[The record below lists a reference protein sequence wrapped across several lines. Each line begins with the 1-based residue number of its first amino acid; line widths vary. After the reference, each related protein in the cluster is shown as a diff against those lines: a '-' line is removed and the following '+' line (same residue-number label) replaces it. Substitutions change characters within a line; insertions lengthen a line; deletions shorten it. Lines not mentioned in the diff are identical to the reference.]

1 MNARLSNLVVNDQA
15 VTAFWEDQGA
25 KCLNFSIRV
34 LPLNKRLAMIVKQI
48 DRIWLILNVTDNRE
62 RDDSDRNLGNSKDY
76 FATNHRSLVSA
87 TVGNLI
93 WLFVSKLLKMETER
107 SNLLAIVKLVQVSL
121 DENIFWGESRTVHC
135 EEVLNIVWRLLSV
148 VEHCLCHG
156 LRRDYTMPDSFSDS
170 NERTSSKELMKDAT
184 TVVRRARDHAVSAAN
199 IFMTTSSHPNPW
211 PVLLEAEKLSKT
223 TDPISKTVATMTEI
237 RTGLGRSRVWLRQA
251 LMRKQLG
258 EFFQVIIDS
267 IDFYNSNS
275 SLEGSPKGCETN
287 TIPVAQNP
295 STFATFYHSGALL
308 LNNEGVVVTG
318 LLATLKSIDFCFI
331 LKDNLSYMDKP
342 LHVIPYHIYLQAN
355 LNKLEKLYSKVNLC
369 RPDDL
374 SSSIDQKN
382 FLEDL
387 CNVLK
392 KRIDR
397 ENTMES
403 MKLENR
409 SLYIT
414 VAQLKKDQVGLNTMH
429 SENMEAVSRINQ
441 LESELKH
448 CQKTNEEN
456 AELVESIR
464 SHLDESNKRCNQL
477 TLYLSDSQSSLEH
490 KQTIIKQLEAKC
502 KGMTN
507 VIEQM
512 NERIA
517 KLTNQ
522 KVLQERDLYKLR
534 EEFSNADTK
543 SVEQLKVIENQ
554 ASQIERLKTELNQ
567 QTIELNNSKMA
578 SDQLILCKLKIEE
591 LDKQLKVWRKRC
603 EEQEYSLSEMAAV
616 VNSSKLEAESLRES
630 HSAFSDAQWA
640 NDSENPNCFLCQSPF
655 NVSRRRHHCRNCG
668 LIFCHECSSRK
679 MTLPSSAKP
688 VRVCDTCHGLLLHR
702 YNAK

>member
-1 MNARLSNLVVNDQA
+1 
-15 VTAFWEDQGA
+15 
-25 KCLNFSIRV
+25 
-34 LPLNKRLAMIVKQI
+34 
-48 DRIWLILNVTDNRE
+48 
-62 RDDSDRNLGNSKDY
+62 
-76 FATNHRSLVSA
+76 
-87 TVGNLI
+87 
-93 WLFVSKLLKMETER
+93 METER
-107 SNLLAIVKLVQVSL
+107 SNLLSIVKLVVRDLIRLTFDQQQVFL
-121 DENIFWGESRTVHC
+121 DENIWGESRTVHG
-135 EEVLNIVWRLLSV
+135 EDVSNIVWRLLSV

-156 LRRDYTMPDSFSDS
+156 LRRESTTPDSFNDF
-170 NERTSSKELMKDAT
+170 NQRTSSKELMKSAT
-184 TVVRRARDHAVSAAN
+184 TVIRRACDHAVSTAN
-199 IFMTTSSHPNPW
+199 IFMKNSSHPNPW

-223 TDPISKTVATMTEI
+223 TDSISKTVDTMTEI

-267 IDFYNSNS
+267 INSSNSNG
-275 SLEGSPKGCETN
+275 SLEGSPKICETD
-287 TIPVAQNP
+287 TIIPETKNP
-295 STFATFYHSGALL
+295 STFTTFYHSGALL

-318 LLATLKSIDFCFI
+318 LLATLNSIDFCFI

-342 LHVIPYHIYLQAN
+342 LHVIPYHVYLQAN
-355 LNKLEKLYSKVNLC
+355 LNRLEKLYSVVNLC
-369 RPDDL
+369 RPTDL
-374 SSSIDQKN
+374 SSSIDQKD

-397 ENTMES
+397 QNAVNQRLNNEITNLSKQMES

-429 SENMEAVSRINQ
+429 SESMETVSRINQ

-456 AELVESIR
+456 SELVESIR
-464 SHLDESNKRCNQL
+464 SHLNESNKRCNQL
-477 TLYLSDSQSSLEH
+477 TRYLSSLTFSLYDIMKKSLKGSHGFVHRSYYLVNTIWIIFVDFEIEQSNAVVIQDSQSSLEH

-512 NERIA
+512 NERNSLA
-517 KLTNQ
+517 NE
-522 KVLQERDLYKLR
+522 KVSQERDLYKLR
-534 EEFSNADTK
+534 EELSNSDTR

-554 ASQIERLKTELNQ
+554 SSQIERLKTELNQ
-567 QTIELNNSKMA
+567 QTIELDNSKMA
-578 SDQLILCKLKIEE
+578 SDQLILCKLEVEE

-603 EEQEYSLSEMAAV
+603 EEQECSLSEMAAV

-640 NDSENPNCFLCQSPF
+640 NDSEIQTVFF
-655 NVSRRRHHCRNCG
+655 
-668 LIFCHECSSRK
+668 
-679 MTLPSSAKP
+679 
-688 VRVCDTCHGLLLHR
+688 VRVRSMLVVVGTT
-702 YNAK
+702 AEIAA

>member
-1 MNARLSNLVVNDQA
+1 
-15 VTAFWEDQGA
+15 
-25 KCLNFSIRV
+25 
-34 LPLNKRLAMIVKQI
+34 
-48 DRIWLILNVTDNRE
+48 
-62 RDDSDRNLGNSKDY
+62 
-76 FATNHRSLVSA
+76 
-87 TVGNLI
+87 
-93 WLFVSKLLKMETER
+93 METER
-107 SNLLAIVKLVQVSL
+107 SNLLSIVKLVVRDLIRLTFDQQQVFL
-121 DENIFWGESRTVHC
+121 DENIFWGESRTVHG
-135 EEVLNIVWRLLSV
+135 EDVSNIVWRLLSV

-156 LRRDYTMPDSFSDS
+156 LRRESTTPDSFNDF
-170 NERTSSKELMKDAT
+170 NQRTSSKELMKSAT
-184 TVVRRARDHAVSAAN
+184 TVIRRACDHAVSTAN
-199 IFMTTSSHPNPW
+199 IFMKNSSHPNPW

-223 TDPISKTVATMTEI
+223 TDSISKTVDTMTEI

-267 IDFYNSNS
+267 INSSNSNG
-275 SLEGSPKGCETN
+275 SLEGSPKICETD
-287 TIPVAQNP
+287 TIIPETKNP
-295 STFATFYHSGALL
+295 STFTTFYHSGALL

-318 LLATLKSIDFCFI
+318 LLATLNSIDFCFI

-342 LHVIPYHIYLQAN
+342 LHVIPYHVYLQAN
-355 LNKLEKLYSKVNLC
+355 LNRLEKLYSVVNLC
-369 RPDDL
+369 RPTDL
-374 SSSIDQKN
+374 SSSIDQKD

-397 ENTMES
+397 QNAVNQRLNNEITNLSKQMES

-429 SENMEAVSRINQ
+429 SESMETVSRINQ

-456 AELVESIR
+456 SELVESIR
-464 SHLDESNKRCNQL
+464 SHLNESNKRCNQL
-477 TLYLSDSQSSLEH
+477 TRYLSDSQSSLEH

-517 KLTNQ
+517 KLANE
-522 KVLQERDLYKLR
+522 KVSQERDLYKLR
-534 EEFSNADTK
+534 EELSNSDTR

-554 ASQIERLKTELNQ
+554 SSQIERLKTELNQ
-567 QTIELNNSKMA
+567 QTIELDNSKMA
-578 SDQLILCKLKIEE
+578 SDQLILCKLEVEE

-603 EEQEYSLSEMAAV
+603 EEQECSLSEMAAV

>member
-1 MNARLSNLVVNDQA
+1 
-15 VTAFWEDQGA
+15 
-25 KCLNFSIRV
+25 
-34 LPLNKRLAMIVKQI
+34 
-48 DRIWLILNVTDNRE
+48 
-62 RDDSDRNLGNSKDY
+62 
-76 FATNHRSLVSA
+76 
-87 TVGNLI
+87 
-93 WLFVSKLLKMETER
+93 MENER
-107 SNLLAIVKLVQVSL
+107 SNLLAIVKLVVHDLIQLTFDQHQVSL

-156 LRRDYTMPDSFSDS
+156 LRRDYTMPDSFDDN
-170 NERTSSKELMKDAT
+170 NERTSSKGLMKDAT

-199 IFMTTSSHPNPW
+199 IFMKNSSHPNPW

-223 TDPISKTVATMTEI
+223 TDSISKTVATMTEI
-237 RTGLGRSRVWLRQA
+237 RTGLGRSRVWLRHA

-267 IDFYNSNS
+267 IDSSNSNR
-275 SLEGSPKGCETN
+275 SLESSPKVRESN
-287 TIPVAQNP
+287 IIPVTQNS
-295 STFATFYHSGALL
+295 STFGTFYHSGALL

-342 LHVIPYHIYLQAN
+342 LHVIPYYIYLQAN
-355 LNKLEKLYSKVNLC
+355 LNRLEKLYSKVNLC
-369 RPDDL
+369 HPADL

-397 ENTMES
+397 ENTINQRLNNEITHLSKQMES

-414 VAQLKKDQVGLNTMH
+414 VAQLKKDQVGLNNMY

-477 TLYLSDSQSSLEH
+477 TRYLFDSQSSLEH

-507 VIEQM
+507 MIEQM

-517 KLTNQ
+517 KLTNE
-522 KVLQERDLYKLR
+522 KVSQERDLYKLR
-534 EEFSNADTK
+534 EELSNADTK

-554 ASQIERLKTELNQ
+554 ASQIERLKTELNG

-578 SDQLILCKLKIEE
+578 SDQLVLCKLQVEE